1 MNILIRGGHILN
13 PANNM
18 DIDADV
24 FISEG
29 RITDIGPGLSDE
41 MAEEIIDATG
51 CYVCPGLI
59 DMHVHLR
66 EPGQTHK
73 ADISTESA
81 AAARGG
87 YTTIF
92 AMPNTTPPVDSG
104 DMIQFV
110 EMRAKDTGLCSVH
123 QVGAITEGM
132 EGEAVSDMEGMIEDG
147 CIAFS
152 EDGKSVMDS
161 GLMKEAMLLAK
172 KYGVTI
178 MSHCED
184 INLVWDGVINAGKKS
199 LEFGLPG
206 ITNTVENVITARDLL
221 LAEETGARLH
231 LCHMS
236 TKESCEYLE
245 AAKKKG
251 AQVSGEATPH
261 HFTFSDGDI
270 ESADDANFKMNPPLR
285 SKKDVEAIRNAISV
299 GTIEVISTDHAP
311 HTEEEKAGG
320 FLEAPFGIVGMETAA
335 SISYSQLVLGG
346 YLTPMELIARMSTN
360 PARIT
365 GIDAGDLSVGKAAD
379 IMIFDPKSEY
389 EIHGADFAGAARNMP
404 YEGMKVTGRVV
415 GTILGGKITYRYTG

>member
-18 DIDADV
+18 DQDADV

-29 RITDIGPGLSDE
+29 KITDIGPGLSDE

-51 CYVCPGLI
+51 CYVCPGLV

-73 ADISTESA
+73 ADIATESA

-87 YTTIF
+87 YTSIF
-92 AMPNTTPPVDSG
+92 AMPNTTPPVDSD
-104 DMIQFV
+104 DMIQYV
-110 EMRAKDTGLCSVH
+110 EMRANDVGLCHVY

-132 EGEAVSDMEGMIEDG
+132 EGEALSDIEGMIEAG
-147 CIAFS
+147 CVAFS

-161 GLMKEAMLLAK
+161 GVMREAMILAK
-172 KYGVTI
+172 KYGVTL

-184 INLVWDGVINAGKKS
+184 INLVWGGVINAGKKS

-206 ITNTVENVITARDLL
+206 ITNAVENIIVARDLM

-236 TKESCEYLE
+236 TRESCDYLA

-251 AQVSGEATPH
+251 ANVSGEVTPH
-261 HFTFSDGDI
+261 HFTFTDGDI
-270 ESADDANFKMNPPLR
+270 DSPDDANFKMNPPLR
-285 SKKDVEAIRNAISV
+285 SKKDVEALLNAISV

-311 HTEEEKAGG
+311 HTAEEKAGG
-320 FLEAPFGIVGMETAA
+320 FTDAPFGIVGLETAA
-335 SISYSQLVLGG
+335 SLSFTKLVLGG
-346 YLTPMELIARMSTN
+346 YITPMELVARMSTN

-365 GIDAGDLSVGKAAD
+365 GIDAGDLSVGKPGD
-379 IMIFDPKSEY
+379 VMIFDPKAVY
-389 EIHGADFAGAARNMP
+389 EIHGDDFAGAARNMP
-404 YEGMKVTGRVV
+404 YEGMQVTGRVV
-415 GTILGGKITYRYTG
+415 GTVLGGKVTYRYTG